1 MNDDGSLGA
10 RNDVACIGLEEKLGI
25 HAVPLA
31 LWLFG
36 GNDGAIGW
44 LVVPKIAVWCMF
56 TMMNNARLH
65 VGLQGVGV
73 AERATQ
79 HALAYAVERK
89 QGRARRG

>member
-1 MNDDGSLGA
+1 MA
-10 RNDVACIGLEEKLGI
+10 
-25 HAVPLA
+25 
-31 LWLFG
+31 FG
-36 GNDGAIGW
+36 ENDGATGW
-44 LVVPKIAVWCMF
+44 LVGSENRGMACMF

-89 QGRARRG
+89 QGRAPGAGKDDNEAVAIINHPCLLYTSPSPRDLH